1 MSSSTQLDNEINK
14 YQDDFINNLRQ
25 IERQELEAALNEAE
39 KSEKRLYNICTCIF
53 CIGSAAILFG
63 WYAHYNLGFNP

>member
-14 YQDDFINNLRQ
+14 YQDDFISHLRQ
-25 IERQELEAALNEAE
+25 IERQELEIALNEAE

-53 CIGSAAILFG
+53 CIGSTAILFG
-63 WYAHYNLGFNP
+63 WYAHYNLDFNP